1 MEATCSTRAAMP
13 EFALAR
19 SSCNLAKTASKSR
32 KAPGEQN
39 CNTGCLEKTSP
50 KVQAMMMT
58 TTEGVL

>member
-1 MEATCSTRAAMP
+1 MEATCSTGAAMP
-13 EFALAR
+13 EYALTQN
-19 SSCNLAKTASKSR
+19 SSDLAKTASKSR

-50 KVQAMMMT
+50 KVQAVMT

>member
-1 MEATCSTRAAMP
+1 MEATCSTGTAMP

-19 SSCNLAKTASKSR
+19 NSCDFAETASKSR

-50 KVQAMMMT
+50 KVQAVML
-58 TTEGVL
+58 TTEVVL